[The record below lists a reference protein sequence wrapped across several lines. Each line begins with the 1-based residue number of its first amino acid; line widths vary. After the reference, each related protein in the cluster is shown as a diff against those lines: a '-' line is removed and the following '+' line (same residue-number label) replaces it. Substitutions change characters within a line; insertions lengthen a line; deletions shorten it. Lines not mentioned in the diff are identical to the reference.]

1 MVLTYQSSNQ
11 FTQIIP
17 RLYDVAPDGTR
28 ALICRGW
35 YEGNNKNTWSRITT
49 AGAPIEMVAC
59 SHMVR
64 AGHKIE
70 LELRTSDMIETWPL
84 WGLSF
89 INIFHDNPSP
99 SCVIVPVN
107 SQ

>member
-1 MVLTYQSSNQ
+1 MV
-11 FTQIIP
+11 
-17 RLYDVAPDGTR
+17 
-28 ALICRGW
+28 
-35 YEGNNKNTWSRITT
+35 K
-49 AGAPIEMVAC
+49 
-59 SHMVR
+59 

-89 INIFHDNPSP
+89 INIFHDTPSP